1 MHKMIDFY
9 ERLLDLLSQYKN
21 EIKIVELNED
31 PFIKDEK
38 FEIHLSAFM
47 LYIKNFE
54 YLLFTQLNNI
64 ENFKKSDLKRYFD
77 VFSEYYNKRAFIIV
91 WNDKDFNSIL
101 VNIEDLYKPIDKVFQ
116 TYQSNLIPLDKLLSE
131 KIRKKRVSKTEVKF
145 HKKEELDIKTDFK
158 KKIYDNFES
167 KFKKVQKKLQNDF
180 KKMINKKNLDQMIN
194 IFNEFFN
201 SEIDEKDV
209 RKKLLKFYQFKE

>member
-9 ERLLDLLSQYKN
+9 KRLLDLLSQYKD

-31 PFIKDEK
+31 PFIKDEN

-131 KIRKKRVSKTEVKF
+131 KIRKKRVPKKEAKF

-180 KKMINKKNLDQMIN
+180 KKMINKKNLDQIIN

-201 SEIDEKDV
+201 SEIDEKDL